1 MTHPE
6 DAASVPASVSSNL
19 ERLSKYVL
27 NTYARPPV
35 IFSRG
40 KGSWIWDTS
49 DRKYLDFSAG
59 IAVNALGHADP
70 ELARV
75 MGEQAATLLHA
86 SNVYHNEWA
95 GELAEL
101 LVTLTQRDGGLGW
114 APGANPDGSSAKVFF
129 ANSGTE
135 ANEGAIKFARK
146 VGKERWAAKIGG
158 KWEDATKT
166 RIVCF
171 ENAFHGR
178 SLGALSVTTNP
189 KYQAPFA
196 PLLPN
201 IDVGKLNDIAQL
213 EKLVGEDT
221 CGVIVE
227 PIQGEGGLNASSEAF
242 LRALRKRCDE
252 VGAVLIF
259 DEIQVCSII
268 PI

>member
-1 MTHPE
+1 MPHH
-6 DAASVPASVSSNL
+6 VSAQL
-19 ERLSKYVL
+19 ERLSKYVI
-27 NTYARPPV
+27 NTYARPPI
-35 IFSRG
+35 IFTRG
-40 KGSWIWDTS
+40 RGSWIWDTS

-59 IAVNALGHADP
+59 IAVNALGHGDP

-75 MGEQAATLLHA
+75 MQEQASTLLHA

-95 GELAEL
+95 GQLAEL
-101 LVTLTQRDGGLGW
+101 LVTLTHRDGGLGW
-114 APGANPDGSSAKVFF
+114 SPRTDKHESESDLTAKVFF

-146 VGKERWAAKIGG
+146 VGKERWAAKTGG

-178 SLGALSVTTNP
+178 SLGALSITTNP

-201 IDVGKLNDIAQL
+201 VDVGKLNDVAQL
-213 EKLVGEDT
+213 ETLVGEDT

-227 PIQGEGGLNASSEAF
+227 PIQGEGGLNASTETF

-259 DEIQVCSII
+259 DEIQVRILSLYFTCDC
-268 PI
+268 